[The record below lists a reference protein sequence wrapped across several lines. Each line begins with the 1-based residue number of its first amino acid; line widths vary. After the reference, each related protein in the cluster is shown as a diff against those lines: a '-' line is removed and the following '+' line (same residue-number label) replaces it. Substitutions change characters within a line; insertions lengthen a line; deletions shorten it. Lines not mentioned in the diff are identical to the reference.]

1 MEITADYAK
10 QLTNTVNEINE
21 NANKCEY
28 PWAPIMFAIKRGYNK
43 AIMTVSCQTD
53 MNFVKKMIQLGY
65 KVEIEKKRFY
75 DEAIIEW

>member
-10 QLTNTVNEINE
+10 HLTNIINEVNENV
-21 NANKCEY
+21 NKCEY
-28 PWAPIMFAIKRGYNK
+28 PWAPIMFAINRGYNQ

-53 MNFVKKMIQLGY
+53 MNFVKKLIQLGY